1 MEERRREVR
10 GIFLQQF
17 IGKFQDEREL
27 SVLQNHQALIQI
39 FSILVPIG
47 LEYITEYT
55 NPRKVSDHP
64 MYTCSLE
71 GCKSAWGTSDDIF
84 NHCIKPKHHK
94 NFFKKLNPDDTRIA
108 GLSSADVGLTLARR
122 IIR

>member
-1 MEERRREVR
+1 MVSYLFCPGHGGGVR
-10 GIFLQQF
+10 WKKG
-17 IGKFQDEREL
+17 DEKYE
-27 SVLQNHQALIQI
+27 
-39 FSILVPIG
+39 
-47 LEYITEYT
+47 
-55 NPRKVSDHP
+55 VSDHP

-122 IIR
+122 KMLLRNIERRWQPWR

>member
-1 MEERRREVR
+1 MRLIEEERKRLEKTKNDHDNM
-10 GIFLQQF
+10 INQ
-17 IGKFQDEREL
+17 
-27 SVLQNHQALIQI
+27 
-39 FSILVPIG
+39 PIG